1 VRRLGQTC
9 WRRLR
14 LFRAQAVRE
23 QEALREALVSAP
35 APRSRLSEDETELRA
50 HLVLAT
56 LCNFSG
62 ILQEALKLQ
71 SEMESL
77 LRALLRKRSSGAVEF
92 RMASPRRDSRLV
104 EVESLELGGRSLD
117 DLSEAELVERL
128 RYLHPN
134 RILEM
139 HRRSGR

>member
-1 VRRLGQTC
+1 M
-9 WRRLR
+9 
-14 LFRAQAVRE
+14 RE
-23 QEALREALVSAP
+23 QEALQKALASVP
-35 APRSRLSEDETELRA
+35 AVRGRLSEDETELRA

-77 LRALLRKRSSGAVEF
+77 
-92 RMASPRRDSRLV
+92 
-104 EVESLELGGRSLD
+104 ELGGRSLD
-117 DLSEAELVERL
+117 DLSEAELIERL

-139 HRRSGR
+139 HRPSGR